1 MQVIARS
8 NQAACHS
15 FFTVRR
21 VGMVAARRSTAL
33 RFTRS
38 PAMTSRSSGMPEL
51 RSSVRN
57 GRAGMARNRSERAR
71 AFMAGRCESPPE
83 MSTRDGQPGA
93 HPARLDRFGL
103 LRPRTLLFFL
113 GCRREQRGDLLTERA
128 VTRRRAGLAQYDAA
142 ECEGGIRRRGP
153 VDERFD
159 GAEIAGWTVGIARL
173 RAEIGGL
180 PRIARRVR
188 RDVAPQTL
196 EADRTLAAGR
206 PLAGLRRVSDVTM
219 IQMQHHG
226 RLNLITGV

>member
-8 NQAACHS
+8 SQAACHS

-57 GRAGMARNRSERAR
+57 GRAGMARNRSERAL

-93 HPARLDRFGL
+93 RPARFNGFGP
-103 LRPRTLLFFL
+103 LRAKALLFSV
-113 GCRREQRGDLLTERA
+113 RTRGDNGGDRNPQGLVAINTVVRKIRTIVRNNAAKGQRA
-128 VTRRRAGLAQYDAA
+128 LRRPGPIH
-142 ECEGGIRRRGP
+142 EGSG
-153 VDERFD
+153 
-159 GAEIAGWTVGIARL
+159 GA
-173 RAEIGGL
+173 
-180 PRIARRVR
+180 RIARR
-188 RDVAPQTL
+188 PMLQ
-196 EADRTLAAGR
+196 AAFG
-206 PLAGLRRVSDVTM
+206 A
-219 IQMQHHG
+219 
-226 RLNLITGV
+226 